1 MAVILPFEKNI
12 YENAGVP
19 VSFVGHP
26 LVDKMS
32 SIMGSLSS
40 KKELMIPEQKKIIAL
55 LPGSRSHE
63 IEKHMPILQETAQLL
78 DKQYPDLHFI
88 IPIAA
93 TINPQKIKAYF
104 SNQNISISFIQG
116 KAVDCMAVAD
126 FVIVASGTA
135 SLECALLQKP
145 MCIIYKSSFLT
156 YHVAMTLIRVKF
168 LGLCNL
174 LVNKMMVPEFLQYD
188 CNPIELSQ
196 YISTFYQDPGQ
207 PGKMINQLSDLKESL
222 STSKADC
229 SLFDLVAAEL
239 S

>member
-1 MAVILPFEKNI
+1 
-12 YENAGVP
+12 
-19 VSFVGHP
+19 
-26 LVDKMS
+26 
-32 SIMGSLSS
+32 MGSLAS
-40 KKELMIPEQKKIIAL
+40 KKELLIPEQKKIIAL
-55 LPGSRSHE
+55 LPGSRGHE

-78 DKQYPDLHFI
+78 HKQYPDLHFV

-104 SNQNISISFIQG
+104 SNKDVSISFIQG

-156 YHVAMTLIRVKF
+156 YHAAMTLIRVKF

-188 CNPIELSQ
+188 CNPIELSR
-196 YISTFYQDPGQ
+196 YISTFYQDPEQ
-207 PGKMINQLSDLKESL
+207 PEKMINQLSDLKESL
-222 STSKADC
+222 SINKSDC
-229 SLFDLVAAEL
+229 SLFDLVATEL